1 MDILIKE
8 KGKQKKFKLINKWS
22 DVTLET
28 FQKLISFHTG
38 SKSKEALNTIAELSN
53 IPKDLINKLEISDVA
68 AIMSRIA
75 KLQTEQSSVLKKV
88 VEIDGVKYGFHP
100 DLDSITLGEYAD
112 IETFIKSDI
121 QRKLPEA
128 MAVLFRPIVKET
140 QNGVYTI
147 EAYDGD
153 ISIRAEEMKKMSAE
167 QVQNALVFFWTFVNV
182 FFQTMQLYLKELKQ
196 EEKEQ

>member
-8 KGKQKKFKLINKWS
+8 KGKQKKFKLIKKWS

-140 QNGVYTI
+140 ENGVYTI

>member
-140 QNGVYTI
+140 ENGVYTI

>member
-75 KLQTEQSSVLKKV
+75 KLQTEQSSLLKKV
-88 VEIDGVKYGFHP
+88 VEIDGVRYGFHP

-196 EEKEQ
+196 EKKEQ

>member
-8 KGKQKKFKLINKWS
+8 KGKKKKFKLIDKWS

-140 QNGVYTI
+140 ENGVYTI

>member
-1 MDILIKE
+1 
-8 KGKQKKFKLINKWS
+8 
-22 DVTLET
+22 
-28 FQKLISFHTG
+28 
-38 SKSKEALNTIAELSN
+38 
-53 IPKDLINKLEISDVA
+53 
-68 AIMSRIA
+68 MSRIA

-140 QNGVYTI
+140 QNGGYTI
-147 EAYDGD
+147 KAYEGD
-153 ISIRAEEMKKMSAE
+153 KRKRKEEMKKMSAE
-167 QVQNALVFFWTFVNV
+167 QVKNALVFFWTFVNV

>member
-8 KGKQKKFKLINKWS
+8 KGKQKKFKLVNKWS

-140 QNGVYTI
+140 ENGVYTI

>member
-8 KGKQKKFKLINKWS
+8 KGKQKKFKLIKKWS

>member
-28 FQKLISFHTG
+28 FQKLISYHTG

-100 DLDSITLGEYAD
+100 DRDW
-112 IETFIKSDI
+112 ETNPRS
-121 QRKLPEA
+121 
-128 MAVLFRPIVKET
+128 
-140 QNGVYTI
+140 
-147 EAYDGD
+147 
-153 ISIRAEEMKKMSAE
+153 
-167 QVQNALVFFWTFVNV
+167 
-182 FFQTMQLYLKELKQ
+182 
-196 EEKEQ
+196 

>member
-8 KGKQKKFKLINKWS
+8 KGKKKKFKLINKWS

-140 QNGVYTI
+140 ENGVYTI

>member
-75 KLQTEQSSVLKKV
+75 KLQTEQSSLLKKV
-88 VEIDGVKYGFHP
+88 VEIDGVRYGFHP

-121 QRKLPEA
+121 QKKLPEA

-196 EEKEQ
+196 EKKEQ

>member
-75 KLQTEQSSVLKKV
+75 KLQTEQSGVLKKV

>member
-8 KGKQKKFKLINKWS
+8 KGKQKKFKLINRWS

>member
-8 KGKQKKFKLINKWS
+8 KGKQKKFKLIKKWS

-88 VEIDGVKYGFHP
+88 VEIDNVKYGFHP

-140 QNGVYTI
+140 ENGVYTI